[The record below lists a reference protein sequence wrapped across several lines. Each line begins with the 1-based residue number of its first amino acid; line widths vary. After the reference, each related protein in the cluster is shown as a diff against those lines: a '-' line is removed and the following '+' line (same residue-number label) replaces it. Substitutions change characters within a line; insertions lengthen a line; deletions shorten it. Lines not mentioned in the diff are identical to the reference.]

1 MLLSVKV
8 EVKWDKVTN
17 TNKICLPIIKISKLK
32 LPGIKICMIAAGK
45 CMSAFS
51 ESIHGVVNRISNMQI
66 IHEYMQSFIY

>member
-8 EVKWDKVTN
+8 NVKWDKVTN
-17 TNKICLPIIKISKLK
+17 TDKICLPIIKISKLK

-51 ESIHGVVNRISNMQI
+51 E
-66 IHEYMQSFIY
+66 IYT